1 MFSLL
6 KNLKVMVLIDL
17 FFIFMP
23 TDTKDMLRKLLDEIV
38 SLEVYFSLCYRDFML
53 LSF

>member
-1 MFSLL
+1 
-6 KNLKVMVLIDL
+6 MVLIDL